1 MQANVWS
8 QIELRHLAALHAV
21 AQTGAFGRA
30 AEQLGYTQ
38 SSVSQQIAALEQ
50 LVGQRLVER
59 TRGSSVVELT
69 EAGNLL
75 LRHAEAIIA
84 RLHTAEADFAAYT
97 AGTVGEVRVGVFQS
111 VGTRIL
117 PELLRAFL
125 RSWPGVR
132 VRPFE
137 ADADHALVA
146 AIEEGRLD
154 LAFAMSP
161 VPDGPFAVQE
171 LLRDPYRVLL
181 PSSWPLA
188 ARLGDGPVP
197 LEVLIDLPLVNFD
210 SCRTAVSVE
219 NELRRR
225 GQQPEV
231 VFRSDN
237 NGAVQGMVGAGLGI
251 ALMPRLAIDER
262 DERVRVL
269 ELPADF
275 PPRVICLIWHRDR
288 YRSPAAA
295 AFAEEAVRCCARYA
309 LNPSPQD
316 RSHLPVADSTY
327 AGDLAHARDPTKIT
341 TCLFDRFVLASPPG

>member
-1 MQANVWS
+1 MISVIVQANVWS
-8 QIELRHLAALHAV
+8 QIELRHLAALQAV

-30 AEQLGYTQ
+30 AGQLGYTQ

-69 EAGNLL
+69 EAGKLL
-75 LRHAEAIIA
+75 VRHADAILA
-84 RLHTAEADFAAYT
+84 RLHTAEADFAAYAAGT
-97 AGTVGEVRVGVFQS
+97 AGELRVGVFQS

-117 PELLRAFL
+117 PELLREFMGA
-125 RSWPGVR
+125 WPGVR

-137 ADADHALVA
+137 ADDDQALVA

-154 LAFAMSP
+154 LAFAMAP
-161 VPDGPFAVQE
+161 LPDGPFTAQE
-171 LLRDPYRVLL
+171 LLRDPYVLL
-181 PSSWPLA
+181 VPSGWPLA
-188 ARLGDGPVP
+188 AHPGAKPVSLERLTG
-197 LEVLIDLPLVNFD
+197 LPLVNFE

-219 NELRRR
+219 DELRRR

-237 NGAVQGMVGAGLGI
+237 NGAVQGMVAAGLGV
-251 ALMPRLAIDER
+251 AVMPRLTINER

-275 PPRVICLIWHRDR
+275 PPRIVCLVWHRDR
-288 YRSPAAA
+288 YRSPAAV
-295 AFAEEAVRCCARYA
+295 AFAEESARCALRLSGRFRAR
-309 LNPSPQD
+309 
-316 RSHLPVADSTY
+316 
-327 AGDLAHARDPTKIT
+327 AR
-341 TCLFDRFVLASPPG
+341 A

>member
-1 MQANVWS
+1 MPSNVWAHV
-8 QIELRHLAALHAV
+8 ELRHLSALHAV

-30 AEQLGYTQ
+30 AEHLGYTQ

-69 EAGNLL
+69 EAGRLL
-75 LRHAEAIIA
+75 LRHAEAILA
-84 RLHTAEADFAAYT
+84 RLHTAEADFAAYA
-97 AGTVGEVRVGVFQS
+97 AGAAGELRVGVFQS

-117 PELLRAFL
+117 PELLREFMAA
-125 RSWPGVR
+125 WPGVR

-137 ADADHALVA
+137 TDDDQQLLG
-146 AIEEGRLD
+146 AIEQGRLD

-161 VPDGPFAVQE
+161 LPEGPFASQE
-171 LLRDPYRVLL
+171 LLRDPY
-181 PSSWPLA
+181 
-188 ARLGDGPVP
+188 
-197 LEVLIDLPLVNFD
+197 VLIVPGAWPIAAPAATRRVPIELIAELPLVNFET
-210 SCRTAVSVE
+210 CRTAVRVE

-237 NGAVQGMVGAGLGI
+237 NGAVQGMVAAGLGV
-251 ALMPRLAIDER
+251 ALMPRLTIDEH

-269 ELPADF
+269 EVPSDF
-275 PPRVICLIWHRDR
+275 PPRIVCLVWHRER

-295 AFAEEAVRCCARYA
+295 AFVEAAVRCCARYA
-309 LNPSPQD
+309 VLD
-316 RSHLPVADSTY
+316 REP
-327 AGDLAHARDPTKIT
+327 AHA
-341 TCLFDRFVLASPPG
+341 

>member
-1 MQANVWS
+1 MPSNVWAHV
-8 QIELRHLAALHAV
+8 ELRHLSALHAV

-30 AEQLGYTQ
+30 AEHLGYTQ

-69 EAGNLL
+69 EAGRLL
-75 LRHAEAIIA
+75 LRHAEAILA
-84 RLHTAEADFAAYT
+84 RLHTAEADFAAYA
-97 AGTVGEVRVGVFQS
+97 AGAAGELRVGVFQS

-117 PELLRAFL
+117 PELLREFMAA
-125 RSWPGVR
+125 WPGVR

-137 ADADHALVA
+137 TDDDQQLLG
-146 AIEEGRLD
+146 AIEQGRLD

-161 VPDGPFAVQE
+161 LPEGPFASQE
-171 LLRDPYRVLL
+171 LLRDPY
-181 PSSWPLA
+181 
-188 ARLGDGPVP
+188 
-197 LEVLIDLPLVNFD
+197 VLIVPGAWPIAAHAATRRVPIELIAELPLVNFET
-210 SCRTAVSVE
+210 CRTAVRVE

-237 NGAVQGMVGAGLGI
+237 NGAVQGMVAAGLGV
-251 ALMPRLAIDER
+251 ALMPRLTIDEH

-269 ELPADF
+269 EVPSDF
-275 PPRVICLIWHRDR
+275 PPRIVCLVWHRER

-295 AFAEEAVRCCARYA
+295 AFVEAAVRCCARYA
-309 LNPSPQD
+309 VLD
-316 RSHLPVADSTY
+316 REP
-327 AGDLAHARDPTKIT
+327 AHA
-341 TCLFDRFVLASPPG
+341 

>member
-1 MQANVWS
+1 MPSNVWAHV
-8 QIELRHLAALHAV
+8 ELRHLSALHAV

-30 AEQLGYTQ
+30 AEHLGYTQ

-69 EAGNLL
+69 EAGRLL
-75 LRHAEAIIA
+75 LRHAEAILA
-84 RLHTAEADFAAYT
+84 RLHTAEADFAAYA
-97 AGTVGEVRVGVFQS
+97 AGAAGELRVGVFQS

-117 PELLRAFL
+117 PELLREFMAA
-125 RSWPGVR
+125 WPGVR

-137 ADADHALVA
+137 TDDDQQLLG
-146 AIEEGRLD
+146 AIEQGRLD

-161 VPDGPFAVQE
+161 LPEGPFASQE
-171 LLRDPYRVLL
+171 LLRDPYVLIV
-181 PSSWPLA
+181 PGAWPVA
-188 ARLGDGPVP
+188 AHAAAGPVSI
-197 LEVLIDLPLVNFD
+197 ERIAELPLVNFET
-210 SCRTAVSVE
+210 CRTAVRVE

-237 NGAVQGMVGAGLGI
+237 NGAVQGMVAAGLGV
-251 ALMPRLAIDER
+251 ALMPRLTIDEH

-269 ELPADF
+269 EVPSDF
-275 PPRVICLIWHRDR
+275 PPRIVCLVWHRER

-295 AFAEEAVRCCARYA
+295 AFVEAAVRCCARYA
-309 LNPSPQD
+309 VLD
-316 RSHLPVADSTY
+316 REP
-327 AGDLAHARDPTKIT
+327 AHA
-341 TCLFDRFVLASPPG
+341 